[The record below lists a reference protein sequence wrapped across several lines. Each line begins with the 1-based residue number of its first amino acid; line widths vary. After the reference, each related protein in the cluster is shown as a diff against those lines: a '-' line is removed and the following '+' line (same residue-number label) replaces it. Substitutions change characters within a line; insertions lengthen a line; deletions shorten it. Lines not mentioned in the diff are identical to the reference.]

1 MKLITGTTLKS
12 NTVIVRGHKDKVEE
26 CKSKLEMD
34 CKVCKLFDLSASDW
48 PVAVIRSF
56 YRLV

>member
-1 MKLITGTTLKS
+1 MRLITGTTLKS

-34 CKVCKLFDLSASDW
+34 CKVCKLFDLSASDRA
-48 PVAVIRSF
+48 VVVIRSF
-56 YRLV
+56 